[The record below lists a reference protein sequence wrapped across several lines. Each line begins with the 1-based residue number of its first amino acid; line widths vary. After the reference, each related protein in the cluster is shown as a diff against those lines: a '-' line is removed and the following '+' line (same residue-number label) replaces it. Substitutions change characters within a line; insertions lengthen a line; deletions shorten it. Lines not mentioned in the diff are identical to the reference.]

1 MTNDV
6 RSSDS
11 EAFVLPLAEEQLVV
25 GRRRVETARVNVRTS
40 VEQVRQSAETR
51 LAHDTYEIERVAV
64 GAFVDQPPAERREGD
79 TLIIPVVEEV
89 AVVVKRLRVVEEIR
103 ITRREFTTPF
113 QESVEVRRMRASV
126 ERTPLQPTTPT
137 KE

>member
-1 MTNDV
+1 MTSNV

-11 EAFVLPLAEEQLVV
+11 EALLLPLAEEQLII
-25 GRRRVETARVNVRTS
+25 GRRQMETARVAVRTT
-40 VEQVRQSAETR
+40 VEHVRQSAETR
-51 LAHDTYEIERVAV
+51 LAHDTYEIERVPV
-64 GAFVDQPPAERREGD
+64 GQFVDHAPVDRREGD

-126 ERTPLQPTTPT
+126 ERTPLQPTPT
-137 KE
+137 KD